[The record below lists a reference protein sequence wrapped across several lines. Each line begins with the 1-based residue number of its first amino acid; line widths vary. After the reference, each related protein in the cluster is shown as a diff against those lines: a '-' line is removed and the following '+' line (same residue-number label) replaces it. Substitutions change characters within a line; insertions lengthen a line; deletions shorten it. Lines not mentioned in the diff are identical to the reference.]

1 MKNKGIDI
9 KHPKQR
15 GEWAELRFMARAAE
29 HGLCVTKP
37 WGDSARYDFAVEHN
51 GHFLR
56 VQVKST
62 KSKQYNS
69 YACNLRTTS
78 HQAHTKDEVDFIA
91 AYVIPRDVRYI
102 IPIEVATN
110 SSSNL
115 ILSPHLPNSKY
126 DRYKEAWHLLGG
138 EKDKPCSAVALAR
151 VRSGQART
159 HPAADPGRAG
169 SAAREQSGH
178 SDQIR
183 NLEVEEQEDEPQ
195 EDPEPRTS
203 SRRKPGRP
211 ADDPQAPAPTS
222 DSTRSEATTP
232 LMLITHPGV
241 QGSKD
246 PGMQSQSEPKFRL
259 PTGYVEL
266 DIATAQLAG
275 GAISIGQRNRE
286 RVHIDA
292 GLAVVRYIDVISK
305 TTLAIDLSGAADVA
319 AGGASGEIRGDTG
332 SMHFHASSVI
342 DVLKVPPHRP
352 VLDSACH
359 TKVGPRRVEV
369 YPSTARNEVIRG
381 VAVRLTRTVGNV
393 GVC

>member
-78 HQAHTKDEVDFIA
+78 HQAYTKDEVDFIA

-138 EKDKPCSAVALAR
+138 EKDKPCGAVALAR

-183 NLEVEEQEDEPQ
+183 NLEVEEQEDDPQ
-195 EDPEPRTS
+195 EDPEARTS

-241 QGSKD
+241 QGGKD
-246 PGMQSQSEPKFRL
+246 PGMHSQSEPKFRL
-259 PTGYVEL
+259 LTGSVEL
-266 DIATAQLAG
+266 DIATAQRAG
-275 GAISIGQRNRE
+275 GAISIGQHNRE
-286 RVHIDA
+286 RVGTDT
-292 GLAVVRYIDVISK
+292 GLAIVRYIDFIS
-305 TTLAIDLSGAADVA
+305 TRLTIDLSSAADFA
-319 AGGASGEIRGDTG
+319 AGGASNNGIRADTG
-332 SMHFHASSVI
+332 SMHFHASFVI
-342 DVLKVPPHRP
+342 DVLKVPPQRP
-352 VLDSACH
+352 VLESARH
-359 TKVGPRRVEV
+359 TKVGPSGVGGY
-369 YPSTARNEVIRG
+369 YPST
-381 VAVRLTRTVGNV
+381 
-393 GVC
+393 